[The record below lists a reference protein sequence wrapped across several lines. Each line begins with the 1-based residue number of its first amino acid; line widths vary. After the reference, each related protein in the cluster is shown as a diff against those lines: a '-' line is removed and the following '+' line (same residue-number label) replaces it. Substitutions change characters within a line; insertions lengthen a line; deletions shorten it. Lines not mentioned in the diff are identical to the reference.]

1 LRGHLCTKQVVILN
15 GVCGVK
21 NPEKRMIKTED
32 GGILRC
38 VQNDKMNLV
47 QRFTSVAFGKA
58 GRMRDG
64 EGW

>member
-1 LRGHLCTKQVVILN
+1 MKVTY
-15 GVCGVK
+15 K

-38 VQNDKMNLV
+38 AQNDKMNLV